1 MSERNISE
9 LCHWADQQAERIIK
23 QKGELDLYTCASGIT
38 PSGTVH
44 IGNFREIITVD
55 LIVRALRDRGKNVR
69 FIYSWDDYDVF
80 RKVPG
85 NMPKPEVLEKY
96 LRYPITMVPD
106 TFERDENYARHHEKD
121 IENQLPRVGIHPEFL
136 YQASRYRANR
146 YAEGMK
152 TAMRHRDV
160 IKDCLNTYRDDEHKM
175 KPEDVYWPV
184 AAFCCNCNK
193 DTTEILDYD
202 GEYGITYKCTSCGHV
217 EKGDLR
223 TSKEFKLGWRVD
235 WPMRWNEEKVVFEP
249 GGKDHISP
257 GGSYDTAKLVSKRL
271 YNWDAPV
278 TMKYDFVKLKGV
290 PGKMSSSKGKVIS
303 LIDALEVYQPEVLR
317 YIFAQNKVDHE
328 FSISFDLDVVTV
340 YEAYDRTER
349 IAWGKELPKEKDE
362 KKRES
367 IINHEKRIYE
377 LSQVE
382 PGFPK
387 AEPYQIGFRL
397 LTTLL
402 QTYSGDIDA
411 VIKSLGDVKPEQEEV
426 LRRRCVCAWYWINES
441 APDCAPDFCFK
452 IRDDGTTAKLPH
464 ALADAVKKV
473 HDEVLPKIS
482 SFQTDRDCQEAIY
495 AVATSLGIDAKQLFT
510 ALYEVI
516 IGKDQGP
523 RLGSFMRIIEA
534 GKLERLLASV
544 EGVDESKLQ
553 KKTTEKKLTP
563 EQIDKLPPAERFSRR
578 VILKV
583 SKIEKVEQHPGGA
596 FLYILTLNTGDS
608 EPRQI
613 VSSIVPFYKAEE
625 LLGKNIVLVYNL
637 KPANFRG
644 VRSNG
649 MLLAA
654 SDPAVTDKETCEVI
668 FAPQF
673 EVGTILEPEGF
684 SAPEEELC
692 FVKADKFAEMGLH
705 TKSGFV
711 EIDGKKIGANGKFLT
726 VEVYKDGKVK

>member
-1 MSERNISE
+1 MSRDPKE

-23 QKGELDLYTCASGIT
+23 QKGDLPSYTCASGIT

-55 LIVRALRDRGKNVR
+55 LVVRALRDHGKNVR

-85 NMPKPEVLEKY
+85 NMPKPEILEKY

-106 TFERDENYARHHEKD
+106 TFDRDENYARHHEVD
-121 IENQLPRVGIHPEFL
+121 IETQLPRVGIHPEFL

-146 YAEGMK
+146 YTEGMK
-152 TAMRHRDV
+152 IAMQKRDV
-160 IKDCLNTYRDDEHKM
+160 IKQCLNEYRDDEHKM
-175 KPEDVYWPV
+175 KDSDVYWPV
-184 AAFCCNCNK
+184 AAFCCKCNK
-193 DTTEILDYD
+193 DETEILEYD
-202 GEYGITYKCTSCGHV
+202 GEYGITYKCNACGHV

-235 WPMRWNEEKVVFEP
+235 WPMRWNEEKVCFEP

-303 LIDALEVYQPEVLR
+303 LVDALEVYQPEVLR
-317 YIFAQNKVDHE
+317 YIFASNKVDHE
-328 FSISFDLDVVTV
+328 FSISFDLDVITI

-349 IAWGKELPKEKDE
+349 LVWGVEEPKEKDPA
-362 KKRES
+362 KREQLLLR
-367 IINHEKRIYE
+367 EKRLYE
-377 LSQVE
+377 LSQIGE
-382 PGFPK
+382 MPK
-387 AEPYQIGFRL
+387 VMPYQVPFRL

-402 QTYSGDIDA
+402 QTYSGDVDA
-411 VIKSLGDVKPEQEEV
+411 VIKSLGDVKPEQEET
-426 LRRRCVCAWYWINES
+426 LRKRCACAWYWINES
-441 APDCAPDFCFK
+441 APDCAPDMCFSL
-452 IRDDGTTAKLPH
+452 RAEGTRAQ
-464 ALADAVKKV
+464 LAEDMAAAVKKV
-473 HDEVLPKIS
+473 LSDVVPKIDT
-482 SFQTDRDCQEAIY
+482 FQTDKDCQQAIY
-495 AVATSLGIDAKQLFT
+495 DVATALGLDAKQLFLALYT
-510 ALYEVI
+510 AL

-523 RLGSFMRIIEA
+523 RLGSFMRIIGKA
-534 GKLERLLASV
+534 KLEKLLSTV
-544 EGVDESKLQ
+544 DGVSAEKLAQ
-553 KKTTEKKLTP
+553 KAQNKKLTP
-563 EQIDKLPPAERFSRR
+563 AEIDQLPLAERFSRR

-583 SKIEKVEQHPGGA
+583 SKIEKVEQHPGGE
-596 FLYILTLNTGDS
+596 FLYILTLNTGDA

-613 VSSIVPFYKAEE
+613 VSSIVKFYKPEE

-654 SDPAVTDKETCEVI
+654 SDPNTNEDTCEVI

-673 EVGTILEPEGF
+673 QPGTILEPEGQ
-684 SAPEEELC
+684 SVPEDAAEMC
-692 FVKADKFAEMGLH
+692 FVKADKFAEMGLC
-705 TKSGFV
+705 TKDGFV
-711 EIDGKKIGANGKFLT
+711 VLDGKKIGADGKFLS
-726 VEVYKDGKVK
+726 VEKYKDGKVK